1 MTEEIL
7 GQRELEAH
15 IASWTLIPS
24 TGGVFEFTVDGDLL
38 YSKRA
43 TGRHAAPGEIR
54 QLLTDKIAQLQQ
66 QS

>member
-1 MTEEIL
+1 M
-7 GQRELEAH
+7 QQLEV
-15 IASWTLIPS
+15 TL
-24 TGGVFEFTVDGDLL
+24 D
-38 YSKRA
+38 SKRA